1 MEGDYTAYVL
11 CRDLGGNVDKM
22 KTAFRAE
29 VDTTAPKI
37 IRVYQDAGMLKI
49 ITDEESEC
57 KYGVKD
63 CNFDFLT
70 ATEMPFTLSTEHTA
84 DWRTDITYYIKCK
97 DKYGN
102 MPLSS
107 ECTMQV
113 NAYDVPVG
121 P

>member
-1 MEGDYTAYVL
+1 
-11 CRDLGGNVDKM
+11 
-22 KTAFRAE
+22 
-29 VDTTAPKI
+29 
-37 IRVYQDAGMLKI
+37 MLKI